1 MEIRLLGGFEAHGD
15 ASPVTSFES
24 QKVRALLAY
33 LAVHE
38 GRSFSRDQIGALL
51 WSDADP
57 EAARRNLRQALYNL
71 RQSLRE
77 LDGAL
82 RVDHQTVGLY
92 ARPEDSIDVVELV
105 AAHRRGL
112 PGDGHVAVTP
122 LRRVAELYRGELL
135 AGFHVRDAA
144 AFEEWLARQQERLR
158 EVAIESLTALVDHF
172 AARGEYE
179 PAIAHGRR
187 LVELDPLSEQAHRE
201 LMRLY
206 VLAGRRRRAL
216 AQYDELVEVLRRELG
231 VAPLTETRR
240 LHQSILAEELPG
252 AEAGRAAA
260 RSPGEPLVPLVGRD
274 DELAALAR
282 SFRAAAGGARLALV
296 EGPPGIGKT
305 RLVKSFLDR
314 LSSRQQA
321 LVVHARCFEESPGVA
336 GQPFRDLLAGLDG
349 LEGEATAGSPGGGPG
364 DGDDATALLARL
376 RELPRRPVALFVDG
390 LHHADAAT
398 WQALADLLDAA
409 ADLPVWLVATADGG
423 AAGGEGAGTAAGG
436 DAAPAAGA
444 ARTLAGHP
452 RADRLRPSPLTA
464 AEIGEIAAA
473 LLGAGEAAERLA
485 APLVAASG
493 GLPLAVVE
501 RINALSDD
509 GVLVPIGERRWALEG
524 DPAASPAAGLP
535 LAELI
540 ARRVQRLPSSTRR
553 LLSLAAVI
561 GPTFDAELLQR
572 AAGEHLAVVEIAL
585 EVLLERRL
593 VRQVARRWS
602 ASPRERDLVMWA
614 QGARRGGFEASHE
627 LVRGA
632 VLAGLPDAAL
642 RRIHGEV
649 AAALEERAAD
659 GSAPAAA
666 LLDHHRAAAAGD
678 QKKNRAPR

>member
-1 MEIRLLGGFEAHGD
+1 MEIRLLGGFEVHGD
-15 ASPVTSFES
+15 APSETQFES

-38 GRSFSRDQIGALL
+38 GRSFSRDRIGALL

-71 RQSLRE
+71 RQSLHG
-77 LDGAL
+77 LNGAL
-82 RVDHQTVGLY
+82 RVDHQAVGLY
-92 ARPEDSIDVVELV
+92 ARPGDRIDVVELL
-105 AAHRRGL
+105 AAHRCGL
-112 PGDGHVAVTP
+112 PGDGHVAVAP
-122 LRRVAELYRGELL
+122 LRRVADLYRGELL

-144 AFEEWLARQQERLR
+144 AFEEWLAHQQERLR
-158 EVAIESLTALVDHF
+158 EVALESLNALVDHF

-206 VLAGRRRRAL
+206 VLAGRRRRAV
-216 AQYDELVEVLRRELG
+216 AQYDEMVEVLRRELG
-231 VAPLTETRR
+231 VEPLAETRR
-240 LHQSILAEELPG
+240 LHQSILDEELPG
-252 AEAGRAAA
+252 GEARPAAA
-260 RSPGEPLVPLVGRD
+260 RTPVEPLVPLVGRD

-282 SFRAAAGGARLALV
+282 SFRAAAHGAAHLALV

-321 LVVHARCFEESPGVA
+321 VVVHSRCFDEPPGVA
-336 GQPFRDLLAGLDG
+336 GRPFRDLLVGLVEPEGGDDEPAAAGG
-349 LEGEATAGSPGGGPG
+349 CSG
-364 DGDDATALLARL
+364 DGDPVRALLDRL
-376 RELPRRPVALFVDG
+376 RQSPRQPAALFVDD

-398 WQALADLLDAA
+398 WTAIAGLLDAA
-409 ADLPVWLVATADGG
+409 ADLPVWLVATAGDGG
-423 AAGGEGAGTAAGG
+423 AADAGG
-436 DAAPAAGA
+436 AAETFA
-444 ARTLAGHP
+444 THP
-452 RADRLRPSPLTA
+452 RVDRLRPPALSD
-464 AEIGEIAAA
+464 EQIGEIAVA
-473 LLGAGEAAERLA
+473 LVGPGEAAARLA
-485 APLVAASG
+485 GALAAASG

-501 RINALSDD
+501 LVNALADE
-509 GVLVPIGERRWALEG
+509 GLLVPIGERRWALEG
-524 DPAASPAAGLP
+524 DPAASPAARLP
-535 LAELI
+535 LDELI
-540 ARRVQRLPSSTRR
+540 ARRIQRLPSSTRR

-602 ASPRERDLVMWA
+602 ASPRQRDLVLWA
-614 QGARRGGFEASHE
+614 QGARRGAFETSHE
-627 LVRGA
+627 LVRRA
-632 VLAGLPDAAL
+632 VLAGLPAAA
-642 RRIHGEV
+642 RARIHGEA

-666 LLDHHRAAAAGD
+666 ALARHRQAAAALRGGAAAGGD
-678 QKKNRAPR
+678 QKKKRAPR